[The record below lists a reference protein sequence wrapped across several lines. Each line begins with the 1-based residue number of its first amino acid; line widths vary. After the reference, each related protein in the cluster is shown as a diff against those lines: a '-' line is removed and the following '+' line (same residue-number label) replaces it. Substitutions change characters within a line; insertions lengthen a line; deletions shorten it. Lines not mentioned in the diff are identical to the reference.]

1 MALLHTSLLMIKID
15 SLTKLA
21 EGKTKIIFAN
31 PSDDESVIMYLKDDI
46 TAGDGLKHD
55 VTPGKAIEDW
65 KVNRDTF
72 ELFKSSGLPTH
83 YISSP
88 QERLVLV
95 KKLQRK
101 INLEV
106 VSRRVA
112 TGSILKWGLIEE
124 GTRFDPVV
132 TEFYYKDD
140 VLHDPKLDDRYVDLL
155 ISAKGS
161 AEFRIMREVNAL
173 AFEILESAFANQGF
187 QLVDFKL
194 EYGIIDGQVCIIDEV
209 SAGSLRLWPYR
220 ERSINLQQ
228 RNILTELSPEG
239 RLDKDIY
246 RRGESLDKV
255 MSGFKQVAELTSRFQ
270 NRSVASV

>member
-1 MALLHTSLLMIKID
+1 MIEID

-21 EGKTKIIFAN
+21 EGKTKVIFAN
-31 PSDDESVIMYLKDDI
+31 PSDSDSVIMYLKDDI

-55 VTPGKAIEDW
+55 VIPGKAIVDW
-65 KVNRDTF
+65 RVNRDTF
-72 ELFKSSGLPTH
+72 ELFNSVGLPTH

-88 QERLVLV
+88 QEKVVFV

-112 TGSILKWGLIEE
+112 TGSIIRWGLVEE

-140 VLHDPKLDDRYVDLL
+140 ILHDPKLDDRYVDLL
-155 ISAKGS
+155 INVKGS
-161 AEFRIMREVNAL
+161 TEFRTMREVNAQ
-173 AFEILESAFANQGF
+173 AFDVLESAFAQQGF

-194 EYGIIDGQVCIIDEV
+194 EYGIIDGRVCIIDEV
-209 SAGSLRLWPYR
+209 SAGSLRLWPYG
-220 ERSINLQQ
+220 EGPINLKQK
-228 RNILTELSPEG
+228 NVLSVLCPDG

-255 MSGFKQVAELTSRFQ
+255 MSGFQRVAELTGRFQ
-270 NRSVASV
+270 N